1 MNMSIICNIFCNKLI
16 SCNIS
21 MNPKFINTISNKILD
36 SASFDQNLFIEGCT
50 LMAEILMKFHN
61 EEIQDRFFE
70 SVLSNFKVLFSS
82 KTFDK
87 KMFSKLEYFLCS
99 IVKKMHNS
107 SNILNIENFLI
118 FIDNFQRDVKLNI
131 CYTILQQ
138 VIMEDK
144 KTINDPYLSYVL
156 LKIIKYIH
164 DCLLFNRNMLEK
176 KEDTNIENNK
186 IYQDVEELIVLMINK
201 LDFGFDY
208 ESYFNFLCEIRAN
221 IYEMQRVI
229 VRVLMEVHKI
239 CHNTF
244 SILNGKNTKKSLR
257 FVKVCIAFCQI
268 TIPSV
273 KSKEKRVS
281 LFIDTASIA
290 LSNNLIS
297 EADSILKNAITLL
310 SEILNENEFNSKMN
324 ILKSSFLLNQIKKLI
339 SLLIV
344 VPGNPDS
351 PFQIINGLINAFGTV
366 ESNGINYKKIVFI
379 IKLYLSSLTYLTT
392 QLQIAFPYHVL
403 NLDSNDE
410 IFCGDE
416 TYMEEGSKLIEFVVT
431 EIFNAIELLS
441 AKKDDIKKEK
451 LINIY
456 YDALIEFKMITER
469 FAKMNKSGVQMVE
482 KLNSLA
488 ISLEKTK

>member
-1 MNMSIICNIFCNKLI
+1 
-16 SCNIS
+16 
-21 MNPKFINTISNKILD
+21 MNPKFINTISSKILD
-36 SASFDQNLFIEGCT
+36 SASFDQTLFIEGCT

-61 EEIQDRFFE
+61 EEIQDKFFE

-144 KTINDPYLSYVL
+144 KSINDPYLSYVL

-208 ESYFNFLCEIRAN
+208 ESYFNFLCEVRAN

-229 VRVLMEVHKI
+229 ERVLMEVHKI
-239 CHNTF
+239 CYNTY

-257 FVKVCIAFCQI
+257 FIKVCVAFCQI
-268 TIPSV
+268 TIPSI
-273 KSKEKRVS
+273 KSKEKRIN

-290 LSNNLIS
+290 LTNNLIS
-297 EADSILKNAITLL
+297 EADSILKNSITLI
-310 SEILNENEFNSKMN
+310 SEIFTEAE
-324 ILKSSFLLNQIKKLI
+324 SSPTTSLFKNGKPVVLLNQIKKLI

-351 PFQIINGLINAFGTV
+351 PFQIIQGLINSFGTV
-366 ESNGINYKKIVFI
+366 EQIGNKLRKIIFTMSVF
-379 IKLYLSSLTYLTT
+379 LSSLTYLTT
-392 QLQIAFPYHVL
+392 QLQIAFPYHVV

-410 IFCGDE
+410 IFCGDQA
-416 TYMEEGSKLIEFVVT
+416 YMEEGTKLIDFLVSEL
-431 EIFNAIELLS
+431 FNAVDLLTS
-441 AKKDDIKKEK
+441 KKDELKKEK
-451 LINIY
+451 LITFY
-456 YDALIEFKMITER
+456 YENLVEFKMVTER
-469 FAKMNKSGVQMVE
+469 FAKMNKLGKKIVE
-482 KLNSLA
+482 K
-488 ISLEKTK
+488 ISEVIAVVEKVK